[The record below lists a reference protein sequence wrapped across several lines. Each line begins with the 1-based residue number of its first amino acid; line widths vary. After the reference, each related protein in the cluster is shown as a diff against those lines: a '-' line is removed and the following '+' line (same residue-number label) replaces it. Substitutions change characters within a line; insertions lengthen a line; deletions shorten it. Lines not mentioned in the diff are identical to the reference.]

1 VILLAVVRFALRS
14 LEAAR
19 KAAFT
24 LAVMLNYL
32 TKLYQLGAL
41 PVVRPGPT
49 QKVAIG
55 SASTLSTAVGA
66 QVVRLVATADCH
78 IAFGASPTADASSL
92 LLTANLPE
100 YFACESTEA
109 VAVIADSGEGALYI
123 TPAL

>member
-1 VILLAVVRFALRS
+1 VGFAFRTG
-14 LEAAR
+14 EAAR
-19 KAAFT
+19 KPAFT

-55 SASTLSTAVGA
+55 SVPAVSAAVGA

-78 IAFGASPTADASSL
+78 IAFGTSPAADATSL

-100 YFACESTEA
+100 YFACETAEK
-109 VAVIADSGEGALYI
+109 VAVLADSGEGLLYI